1 MQAFQDDIKRS
12 ILSNISLMF
21 PNADKRLSIWAETDK
36 YKWKEDESVWNQKRG
51 NTAPQYEAH
60 FDGEFICFIDSSL
73 GLSYNLVEFLTNLKK
88 LFSERKIFIHEE
100 MYAVE
105 AAKREGAN
113 KKEDLIIP
121 KSTSEAD
128 EIIVKVIKK
137 HAKKRGRKV
146 VQK

>member
-12 ILSNISLMF
+12 ILSNISVIF
-21 PNADKRLSIWAETDK
+21 PNADKRLAIWAETEK
-36 YKWKEDESVWNQKRG
+36 YRWKEDESVWNQKRG

-73 GLSYNLVEFLTNLKK
+73 GVSSNLVEFLTNLKK

-105 AAKREGAN
+105 AAKKAEAN
-113 KKEDLIIP
+113 KQEDLVIP

-128 EIIVKVIKK
+128 EVIVKVIKK